1 MVKPAYA
8 DIMRESEGM
17 KTVRAGQNTAP
28 LGKGSAANGK
38 NEKNTLDPL
47 QNNALQEN
55 PEVSSYCIEY
65 FI

>member
-1 MVKPAYA
+1 
-8 DIMRESEGM
+8 MRESEGM